1 MQSPGPPTTAAS
13 AAAPFS
19 TPASSTP
26 TSDTSADSTPASSAP
41 ESSGPLSREEL
52 QQLESTLL
60 PALERHHLRLL
71 AHGLRTLQAIAGR
84 HHGEAPELEAIR
96 AWAGR
101 QEAIADDDAFAEAF
115 SQQLLGVSRQLQAI
129 AHARH
134 RPLLDLELDELIG
147 WMQQQADARLGPCD
161 HHGSIRPGQTP

>member
-1 MQSPGPPTTAAS
+1 MQSPGPSTTAAS
-13 AAAPFS
+13 TAPPFS

-26 TSDTSADSTPASSAP
+26 ADSAPASSAP
-41 ESSGPLSREEL
+41 ENSGPLSREEL

-84 HHGEAPELEAIR
+84 RHGEAPELEAIR

-101 QEAIADDDAFAEAF
+101 QKAIADDDAFAEAF

-129 AHARH
+129 AHERH
-134 RPLLDLELDELIG
+134 RPLLALELDELSG